1 MPKPPVPKC
10 DNMNKISEEMD
21 NFRNTQ
27 ASTRRTTNEYL
38 MLCLIGFGTI
48 DRRDALMR
56 VIAWALEPLLLY
68 SAYIKDL
75 STQEFEAVM
84 ITKKLVSAAAVE
96 EWLGLFNMGL
106 CCIQFDAYMQPDMVT
121 CISRIHHTGKHWFGS
136 FKAKSSARV
145 RRDFYKEHMKEL
157 KAKEQRQLLELTG
170 LTLTTRNMLMLHDR
184 VGSLQVEIRRL
195 ERQLAERREALPE
208 GAALENVQALEQDA
222 ATVSM
227 VSRFASNA
235 VRVNLARA
243 YGQLAS
249 LNNINAQDHQRSLP
263 ELSVEIPPPPPVTV
277 DLTSEPDAAPNPP
290 PNPPPH
296 AFAYVA
302 RPPPTGNVTVYVL
315 RE

>member
-1 MPKPPVPKC
+1 
-10 DNMNKISEEMD
+10 MNKISEEMD

-56 VIAWALEPLLLY
+56 VISWALEPLLLY

-170 LTLTTRNMLMLHDR
+170 LTLTTRNMLILHDR

-208 GAALENVQALEQDA
+208 GAALENVQALEQDS

-249 LNNINAQDHQRSLP
+249 LNNLNAQDHQRSLP
-263 ELSVEIPPPPPVTV
+263 DLSVEIPPPPPVTV

-302 RPPPTGNVTVYVL
+302 RPPPTGNVTVYVM

>member
-1 MPKPPVPKC
+1 
-10 DNMNKISEEMD
+10 MNKISEEMD